1 MKNVKSRIPEF
12 RKWTPADRRKFISDL
27 VELNDREEH
36 LIGDNGSLRDEYSQ
50 RMVENYFMN
59 IEIPVGIATNF
70 MINNKEYLI
79 PMAIEEPSVIAACS
93 NAARIARIK
102 GGFTAISS
110 DNIMYGQIQIT
121 DLVSPEAARIS
132 ILKRKMDILN
142 IANTVS
148 HTLKERGKGA
158 IDLEI
163 RDLPYKKGLII
174 HLKVDVLDAM
184 GANVINAMV
193 ERVSPFVEE
202 LTGGNVILKILSNLS
217 PERITRVTAVFDKDA
232 MGGERVTK
240 RFIDAYEMARTDIYR
255 ATTHNKGIMNGIDAV
270 LLATLNDW
278 RQAEAN
284 AHAYASISGHYTSL
298 TKYSLD
304 DEGNVVGSIEIPIA
318 LGTVGGATS
327 VVEKAKINMKI
338 LNVNSA
344 KEFQEVVASVGLAQ
358 NFAAVRALSDEG
370 IQRGHMKLHS
380 RNIAIAAGASG
391 DLIDIIS
398 DKMISEGKISY
409 SYAGELLREL
419 GK

>member
-36 LIGDNGSLRDEYSQ
+36 LIGDNGSLKDEYSQ

-184 GANVINAMV
+184 GANDINAMV

-255 ATTHNKGIMNGIDAV
+255 ATTHNKGIM
-270 LLATLNDW
+270 
-278 RQAEAN
+278 
-284 AHAYASISGHYTSL
+284 
-298 TKYSLD
+298 K
-304 DEGNVVGSIEIPIA
+304 
-318 LGTVGGATS
+318 
-327 VVEKAKINMKI
+327 
-338 LNVNSA
+338 
-344 KEFQEVVASVGLAQ
+344 
-358 NFAAVRALSDEG
+358 
-370 IQRGHMKLHS
+370 
-380 RNIAIAAGASG
+380 
-391 DLIDIIS
+391 
-398 DKMISEGKISY
+398 
-409 SYAGELLREL
+409 
-419 GK
+419 